1 MTVERSLAVC
11 MITSLFH
18 PIIGGAERQAQQLA
32 ARLIRNG
39 VEVCILTRRYP
50 GLKAYEE
57 IEGVPIHRVFT
68 LDKSRVLASLSY
80 TFSSLL
86 WLFRNQSKY
95 QIIHCHRA
103 ESPTTVGVLAKFLYG
118 KRVIVKISGG
128 DLGLVNQSIRKS
140 LLSSV
145 DMFAV
150 LTGRARA
157 HLIDCGFAEARI
169 EIIPNGVDTNRYVP
183 LSHKAKLSMREK
195 LGLPIDEKLVIF
207 VGRLH
212 PVKGLDTLLYAWQK
226 VSQSIEIDRAR
237 LLIVGEGPEEP
248 FLRQLVTQL
257 GLEATT
263 LFLGRRDNV
272 VKYLQSTD
280 VLVLP
285 SLSEGL
291 PNALLEAMACG
302 LAAVATDVGGS
313 NDVINNLENGIL
325 IHPRDPKALSDA
337 LLTLLNDKKLAAR
350 LGQEARKTIEERY
363 SLDQVVN
370 QYMRLYQSLV
380 SDR

>member
-1 MTVERSLAVC
+1 
-11 MITSLFH
+11 
-18 PIIGGAERQAQQLA
+18 
-32 ARLIRNG
+32 
-39 VEVCILTRRYP
+39 
-50 GLKAYEE
+50 
-57 IEGVPIHRVFT
+57 
-68 LDKSRVLASLSY
+68 
-80 TFSSLL
+80 
-86 WLFRNQSKY
+86 
-95 QIIHCHRA
+95 
-103 ESPTTVGVLAKFLYG
+103 VLAKFLYG

-248 FLRQLVTQL
+248 FLRQLVSQL

-302 LAAVATDVGGS
+302 LAAVATNVGGS
-313 NDVINNLENGIL
+313 NDVINNLENGVL

-337 LLTLLNDKKLAAR
+337 LLTLLNDKKLADR